1 MKGANMA
8 AKYEYGMT
16 VLETQFKQRAFDGK
30 WERLGKIV
38 DFDNKYTYQTESGSK
53 VTLIPERWVTLGVY
67 DYLVEFAD

>member
-1 MKGANMA
+1 MA
-8 AKYEYGMT
+8 GKSEYGMT
-16 VLETQFKQRAFDGK
+16 ILETQFKQRAFDGK

>member
-1 MKGANMA
+1 MA

>member
-1 MKGANMA
+1 MA
-8 AKYEYGMT
+8 GKSEYGMT
-16 VLETQFKQRAFDGK
+16 ILETQFKQRAFDGK

-53 VTLIPERWVTLGVY
+53 VTLIPERWITLGVY